1 MQTMGDSETKYTL
14 DQLVGLAGL
23 PRRTLRYYIQLG
35 LIDRPIGETRAA
47 YYTWQHLRQ
56 LLEVRRLTEEGFS
69 LERVGELLKEG
80 SSPARA
86 AVHSPRPGS
95 LTVQSHV
102 HLADGVELV
111 IDPAR
116 AHLTP
121 EALRQ
126 FARDAIAAYER
137 ALADQT
143 TKET

>member
-1 MQTMGDSETKYTL
+1 MDPVASDTQYSL
-14 DQLVGLAGL
+14 DQLAGLAGV
-23 PRRTLRYYIQLG
+23 PRRTVRYYIQLG
-35 LIDRPIGETRAA
+35 LVDRPIGETRAA
-47 YYTWQHLRQ
+47 HYTWQHLRQ
-56 LLEVRRLTEEGFS
+56 LLEVRRLTEQGFS
-69 LERVGELLKEG
+69 LERVRELQTQG
-80 SSPARA
+80 SGPAA
-86 AVHSPRPGS
+86 AAIPAPRPGS

-111 IDPAR
+111 VDPAR

-143 TKET
+143 TKEN